1 MKKDGDYQIMGE
13 KKVHEFLLNFAKN
26 CRNDYFHKDNIYDYE
41 AVVRIRNNTILL
53 MYLLIGGYKMSGSI
67 ENDKSLLGIQDDR
80 FACLY
85 KKYRN
90 FHIAYINL
98 LFVLVEKMKFRHID
112 IFIRKTKYDDSGSVI
127 SSRIKFVKTDLF
139 SPENYNKAM
148 EGAWSDK
155 KFFYR

>member
-1 MKKDGDYQIMGE
+1 
-13 KKVHEFLLNFAKN
+13 
-26 CRNDYFHKDNIYDYE
+26 
-41 AVVRIRNNTILL
+41 

-85 KKYRN
+85 KKIQELPHSVYKFIIRFSGENEIQAYRH
-90 FHIAYINL
+90 FYQ
-98 LFVLVEKMKFRHID
+98 E
-112 IFIRKTKYDDSGSVI
+112 KTKYDDSGSVI

-155 KFFYR
+155 KFFIDRDNIPEYIAYINGRGERIEL